1 MRNAKKLLEAMTAR
15 YAPPKGAKHALLVHE
30 GRLNLVAAQPDG
42 EFLHVVFE
50 DEDLE
55 RSVESIMEDVVYLL
69 EPAATAP
76 SGICTYCNV
85 PRSQCDPNSCR
96 EH

>member
-1 MRNAKKLLEAMTAR
+1 
-15 YAPPKGAKHALLVHE
+15 
-30 GRLNLVAAQPDG
+30 
-42 EFLHVVFE
+42 VFE